1 MIEVDIPGRGVVRLR
16 HLVLDVNGTIA
27 CDGVLLPGV
36 VEALRDLRDVV
47 SVVAVT
53 ADTHGTA
60 RGLEAAAGVQVQVIA
75 RGGETE
81 QKLRLV
87 QELGADEVVAIGNGA
102 NDAGMLEAAAL
113 GVCVIGPEGAA
124 TQAVLASDVVVTS
137 IVDALDLLRA
147 PRRLVATLRR

>member
-27 CDGVLLPGV
+27 RDGILLPGV
-36 VEALRDLRDVV
+36 VTALEELRGVL

-60 RGLEAAAGVQVQVIA
+60 RVLEAATGVQVRAI
-75 RGGETE
+75 RPGGEAE

-87 QELGADEVVAIGNGA
+87 EDLGADEVVAIGNGA
-102 NDAGMLEAAAL
+102 NDAGMLQAAAL

-147 PRRLVATLRR
+147 SRRLLATLRR